1 MKSPDPSEAIVHPSR
16 FVAAVRLVPRTLLI
30 ALLASPA
37 LAQLP
42 DSVLKREQLAEGVYL
57 FRASSVHER
66 WTGTNVVAVISDED
80 VTVFDSNTRP
90 STARAI
96 IAEIKKLTNR
106 PVRTL
111 INSHWH
117 MDHWSGNDEYA
128 KAFPGIRIVATTETR
143 GYMQRMGSR
152 FFSEGLL
159 AGVARSRAALD
170 SAIQSGKLRDG
181 SPLTPA
187 ARRQQE
193 EEIRADAAFA
203 GDVRDVPRVLPN
215 LVYND
220 TLVFWSGRR
229 ELRLYSGTGD
239 ATGST
244 VLHLPAEKILVMGDV
259 LVTQEDEVGPP
270 PWTTNSY
277 AITPWLNTLRRLAS
291 LDVNVIVPGQ
301 GPAFRDKSYLNL
313 TIDLFASII
322 AQVHSALERGI
333 VPLTEVQATIDVAE
347 IGRRY
352 TPGASTPSPR
362 FQALVA
368 ALTRKIHQEALDG
381 VTR

>member
-1 MKSPDPSEAIVHPSR
+1 MHRSR
-16 FVAAVRLVPRTLLI
+16 FVTTARLVPR
-30 ALLASPA
+30 ALFFALFASPA

-42 DSVLKREQLAEGVYL
+42 DSVLTREQLAEGVYL
-57 FRASSVHER
+57 FRASSAHER

-96 IAEIKKLTNR
+96 IAEIRKLTGK

-117 MDHWSGNDEYA
+117 MDHWSGNDEYT
-128 KAFPGIRIVATTETR
+128 KAFPGLRIVATTETR
-143 GYMQRMGSR
+143 DYMRRMGSR
-152 FFSEGLL
+152 FFSEGLI

-170 SAIQSGKLRDG
+170 SAIRTGKLGDG
-181 SPLTPA
+181 TPLTPA
-187 ARRQQE
+187 VRRQQE
-193 EEIRADAAFA
+193 EEIRLNGAFA
-203 GDVRDVPRVLPN
+203 ADVRDVPRVLPN
-215 LVYND
+215 LVYRD
-220 TLVFWSGRR
+220 TLVLWSGRR

-259 LVTQEDEVGPP
+259 LVTQESEVGPP

-291 LDVNVIVPGQ
+291 LDVNVVVPGQ

-313 TIDLFASII
+313 TIDLFSSII
-322 AQVHSALERGI
+322 AQVHAALERGI
-333 VPLTEVQATIDVAE
+333 VPLSEVQATIDVAE

-352 TPGASTPSPR
+352 TPGATAPSPR

-368 ALTRKIHQEALDG
+368 ALTRKVHQEALDG
-381 VTR
+381 ATR